1 MHDPIVLHRAPL
13 DPAQVPMPIATRR
26 PVPVAFRLA
35 VVAALVAVAPASQAA
50 QNNAPPDSLTALLIE
65 HGLVPSKSM
74 ARAVRDRAAEIA
86 LAAMNFLDVPYVWG
100 GNSADEGFDCSGF
113 TRHIYQRIAGI
124 VLPRHAQAQAVAAGF
139 KAIER
144 HELAPGDLV
153 FFNTLRQ
160 TFSHVGIYIG
170 DGKFVHAPKAGA
182 LVRVENLDQSS
193 YWRGRFTGARRAE
206 HLDAQTARV
215 ATPE

>member
-1 MHDPIVLHRAPL
+1 MA
-13 DPAQVPMPIATRR
+13 
-26 PVPVAFRLA
+26 
-35 VVAALVAVAPASQAA
+35 QAA
-50 QNNAPPDSLTALLIE
+50 QNHPPPDPLAVLLAE
-65 HGLVPSKSM
+65 RGLLASKSM
-74 ARAVRDRAAEIA
+74 VQAVRDRAAEIA

-113 TRHIYQRIAGI
+113 TRHVYQRIAGI
-124 VLPRHAQAQAVAAGF
+124 VLPRHAHAQAAATGF
-139 KAIER
+139 KTIER
-144 HELAPGDLV
+144 SELAPGDLV

-170 DGKFVHAPKAGA
+170 DGKFVHAPRAGA

-206 HLDAQTARV
+206 QLDAPPLPLAPRD
-215 ATPE
+215 